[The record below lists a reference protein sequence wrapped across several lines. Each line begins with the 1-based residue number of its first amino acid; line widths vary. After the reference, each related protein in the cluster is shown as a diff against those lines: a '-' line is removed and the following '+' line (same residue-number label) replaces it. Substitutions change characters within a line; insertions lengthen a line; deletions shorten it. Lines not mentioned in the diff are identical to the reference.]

1 VTSVPEQRQAP
12 ATADVAHHY
21 DEMDDVYRQVWSE
34 HAHHGLWRSWRDP
47 LDKALDA
54 VVDAAA
60 DAAGVTAGS
69 QVVDIGS
76 GYGATGRRLAQQR
89 DARVTSFTIS
99 PKQHEYAVAADAGD
113 GRLRQVL
120 RDWLESGLPDA
131 SQDALIAVESIGHM
145 PQTEAL
151 AECRRVLRPG
161 GRLVILDLLAGDRV
175 PRWQEGP
182 LLRSME
188 QESHLVPLV
197 TEAVLRRRLE
207 DAGFVVDEVTDLTRE
222 VRSTWPRAV
231 ARLLR
236 RLPTDAGVRKVMFS
250 DAYDNQGFLLSIL
263 RMTIGYR
270 VGAVRFAMLTAHVPD

>member
-1 VTSVPEQRQAP
+1 VTFVPEQRQAP

-47 LDKALDA
+47 LEVALDA
-54 VVDAAA
+54 VVDVAA
-60 DAAGVTAGS
+60 DAAAVTEGS
-69 QVVDIGS
+69 RVVDIGS
-76 GYGATGRRLAQQR
+76 GYGATGRRLARQR
-89 DARVTSFTIS
+89 GAHVTSYTIS
-99 PKQHEYAVAADAGD
+99 AKQHAYAVAADAGD
-113 GRLRQVL
+113 DRLHQEL
-120 RDWLESGLPDA
+120 CDWLESGLPA
-131 SQDALIAVESIGHM
+131 GSQDALIAVESIGHM

-161 GRLVILDLLAGDRV
+161 GRLVILDLLAGDHV
-175 PRWQEGP
+175 KPWQEGP

-188 QESHLVPLV
+188 VESHLVPLV
-197 TEAVLRRRLE
+197 TEADFRRRLE
-207 DAGFVVDEVTDLTRE
+207 DAGFVVDEVRDLTRQ

-250 DAYDNQGFLLSIL
+250 DDYDNQGFLLSIL
-263 RMTIGYR
+263 RMTVGYR
-270 VGAVRFAMLTAHVPD
+270 VGAVRFALVAAHLPD